1 MKNNNEMYS
10 FFSKFIILILLIV
23 VLLSLTGAIY
33 ADKKKQVEPL
43 SIEQQQ
49 QIVMQIGISGYK
61 RMIKIN
67 CYESLVIRIR
77 TERWDDQYC
86 ASSYNHLDFD
96 KIRGNK

>member
-33 ADKKKQVEPL
+33 ADKKKQV
-43 SIEQQQ
+43 EQQQ